1 MAKVETKSW
10 KPEDVAVIGLACR
23 FPGSASNEAKLW
35 ELLEKRECQYE
46 SRRTKQDKGLIQPI
60 R

>member
-1 MAKVETKSW
+1 MAKVERKSW

-35 ELLEKRECQYE
+35 DLLEKRECQYE
-46 SRRTKQDKGLIQPI
+46 LKRTK
-60 R
+60 